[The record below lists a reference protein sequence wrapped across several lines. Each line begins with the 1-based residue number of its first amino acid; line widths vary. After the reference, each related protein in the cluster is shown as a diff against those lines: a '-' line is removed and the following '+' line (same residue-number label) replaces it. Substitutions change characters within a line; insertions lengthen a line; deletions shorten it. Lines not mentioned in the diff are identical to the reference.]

1 VTTADEVAELAVGA
15 HTTGGSVATN
25 LSVSD
30 PSADSSLTNIHPFA
44 VRVMDELSVRSARTP
59 EKLAR
64 DSGLSVDQ
72 TTAIL
77 GLLHMS
83 GIVSERST
91 GWVRK
96 P

>member
-1 VTTADEVAELAVGA
+1 MDA
-15 HTTGGSVATN
+15 
-25 LSVSD
+25 LS
-30 PSADSSLTNIHPFA
+30 
-44 VRVMDELSVRSARTP
+44 ERSARTP
-59 EKLAR
+59 EKIAR

-83 GIVSERST
+83 GVVSERAS

-96 P
+96 SLAVSS